1 MTKEEIIATAREAE
15 LIYWFPNSTFSDGR
29 WWMDAG
35 EPGDELERFAALIAS
50 RVATAAKAEERE
62 ECAKVCDD
70 LTVTDGLHQ
79 AKYCANAIRARGETK

>member
-35 EPGDELERFAALIAS
+35 EPGDELERFAALIA
-50 RVATAAKAEERE
+50 VAAKAEERE
-62 ECAKVCDD
+62 ACAVIAETAADC
-70 LTVTDGLHQ
+70 LQNSTFEGV
-79 AKYCANAIRARGETK
+79 AISIRARGETK